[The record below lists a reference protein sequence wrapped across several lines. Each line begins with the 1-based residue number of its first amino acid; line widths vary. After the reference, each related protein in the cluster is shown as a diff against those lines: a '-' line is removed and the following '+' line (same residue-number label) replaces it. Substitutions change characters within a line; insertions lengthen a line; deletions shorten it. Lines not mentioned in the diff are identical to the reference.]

1 MKTRLT
7 LPFAVLS
14 VSCFCLPVAFA
25 DTCGQLA
32 AVKGQVEILRMQAAK
47 GVRYGF
53 KVLRSAEPVECD
65 DVILTGRDSS
75 VKVVLPNAKL
85 SLGPDSRFEIAA
97 HAGRGATSRVSLLNL
112 TYGKLRALVNK
123 KKSAGPDGETEVAS
137 PSKTGKDG
145 KTPQATFRVKTF
157 SAVVGVRGTD
167 FYTSYEPNSGV
178 TEQATIEGSV
188 EVAQTGTEQKVLV
201 EGGHQVAVTTAPQ
214 VLAAARRDEATQ
226 AGVQANPESPT
237 APAPVPVVPLKV
249 VPIEASV
256 KSDIRVASAIVKDDA
271 DFTHAK
277 AVETLGQP
285 ATWVLEREKVPEK
298 LKDIK
303 NEF

>member
-7 LPFAVLS
+7 RPLVLIFVS
-14 VSCFCLPVAFA
+14 VGVSNFCLPVAFA

-32 AVKGQVEILRMQAAK
+32 GVKGQVEILRMQAAK

-53 KVLRSAEPVECD
+53 KVQRSAEPVECD

-85 SLGPDSRFEIAA
+85 SLGPDSRFEIAGHTGKGTA
-97 HAGRGATSRVSLLNL
+97 SRVSLLNL

-123 KKSAGPDGETEVAS
+123 KKSAGPDGEAEVAS
-137 PSKTGKDG
+137 PAKVDKAG

-201 EGGHQVAVTTAPQ
+201 ESGHQVAVVTAPQ
-214 VLAAARRDEATQ
+214 ALADTPAKPEAPP
-226 AGVQANPESPT
+226 AS
-237 APAPVPVVPLKV
+237 APVQLAPLKV